1 MKGIPQERKWK
12 LGKMYDAE
20 GGGGPRLYIFKGVGL
35 KNHWP
40 RDRCAMTGVE
50 RPLPCEQRQ
59 AFGTAQRRSH
69 AAKLEALQR
78 KALEVSQGL
87 QGLEL
92 CETHLGTHTRS
103 LPWRAHMAHPNIYNT
118 STFHTS
124 SILIHPHPIL
134 IRYPHPSSVILHP
147 SSISFNHASVFHH
160 SSCLH
165 ANQERQEASKCNA

>member
-1 MKGIPQERKWK
+1 MSQ
-12 LGKMYDAE
+12 
-20 GGGGPRLYIFKGVGL
+20 

-50 RPLPCEQRQ
+50 RLLPCEQRQ

-87 QGLEL
+87 QGLDL
-92 CETHLGTHTRS
+92 CEAHLGT
-103 LPWRAHMAHPNIYNT
+103 LAAFPGGPHMAHPNIYT

-124 SILIHPHPIL
+124 SILIHPHHHPHPYPISSSVL
-134 IRYPHPSSVILHP
+134 RPPSSVIHPRSIMHP
-147 SSISFNHASVFHH
+147 SFITHHACIQNKNAKRHPSARLEHH
-160 SSCLH
+160 VADETS
-165 ANQERQEASKCNA
+165 NPPNAGH

>member
-1 MKGIPQERKWK
+1 MSQ
-12 LGKMYDAE
+12 
-20 GGGGPRLYIFKGVGL
+20 

-92 CETHLGTHTRS
+92 CETHLGTPATF
-103 LPWRAHMAHPNIYNT
+103 PGGAHMAHPNIYT

-124 SILIHPHPIL
+124 SILIHPHHHPHPYPISSSVL
-134 IRYPHPSSVILHP
+134 RHPSSVIRHP
-147 SSISFNHASVFHH
+147 SSFNHASVFHH

-165 ANQERQEASKCNA
+165 PNQERQEASKCKA